1 MKMPVTKD
9 PSRTRK
15 QANFLPVHNICN
27 RGRWL
32 TLARA
37 FGAELA
43 QVLYIMTVA
52 GRVLIWS
59 DNLKIEHRTIQ
70 KRL

>member
-1 MKMPVTKD
+1 MKMPVIKI
-9 PSRTRK
+9 RRAHK
-15 QANFLPVHNICN
+15 N
-27 RGRWL
+27 RPISYPFTTSVIAGGEPRWL
-32 TLARA
+32 RLARA

-59 DNLKIEHRTIQ
+59 DNLKMEHGT
-70 KRL
+70 